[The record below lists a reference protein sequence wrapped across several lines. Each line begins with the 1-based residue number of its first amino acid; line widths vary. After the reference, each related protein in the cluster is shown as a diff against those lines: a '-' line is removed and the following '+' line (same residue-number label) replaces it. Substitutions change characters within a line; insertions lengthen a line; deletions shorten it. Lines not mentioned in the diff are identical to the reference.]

1 MVLLL
6 CPELMAKSFPF
17 ISSRYALSKS
27 FFCQIYKFSVYLA
40 LTLLSYDFSTH
51 PNEAFILISAIS
63 LGTLSLVELRLH
75 FLHVHIPEHAYH
87 NLSGCFNGLL
97 FSSCPI
103 FCCLWNHSDNI
114 SCSYLQ
120 VQKHQKRKKLLP
132 GTSPT
137 FKLTSPLCFCMVDFH
152 CFTTEL

>member
-40 LTLLSYDFSTH
+40 LTLLSYDFTTH

-97 FSSCPI
+97 IMSH
-103 FCCLWNHSDNI
+103 L
-114 SCSYLQ
+114 
-120 VQKHQKRKKLLP
+120 LLP
-132 GTSPT
+132 LKPFRQYFLLLPSSAKAP
-137 FKLTSPLCFCMVDFH
+137 KKKEIASRNLSHL
-152 CFTTEL
+152 